1 MRANAA
7 AAGFDAV
14 FVPLC
19 VDGRNLNL
27 SLEQSMGVRS
37 DGRYLTQ
44 FDCAAVVLPSDG
56 RPPVAITEEGQTN
69 GWFTETR
76 AAHGKWG
83 RTMAEALLECGLER
97 ARIGVSGLRRGRV
110 THARATDGVV
120 NHTSYA
126 EVLRRL
132 PNARFEDA
140 TEVVGF
146 VRYVK
151 SEEEMACIRTG
162 ASIAVAGIERM
173 TETARPGLPAAKLYA
188 AVMERMLELGSAYYP
203 LALFASPLGTR
214 GPRFE
219 NPPPDLM
226 LRAGDLITH
235 ETAAVWGGLI
245 AQELQPI
252 LLAGLPE
259 AWKPVVDLQRE
270 LFYAGME
277 LMRPGL
283 ALGELIDFVNG
294 FGARRGMKSLI
305 LMHGRGYGND
315 GPLLTPTDRGS
326 PELRELR
333 LAKGNVWVW
342 KPIAYSADE
351 TIEFSWGGCVEVA
364 ERGGRQL
371 VPREPR
377 MVCVA

>member
-1 MRANAA
+1 VRANAA

-44 FDCAAVVLPSDG
+44 FDCAAIVLPSDG
-56 RPPVAITEEGQTN
+56 RPPVAITEEGWTN

-76 AAHGKWG
+76 AAQGEWG

-97 ARIGVSGLRRGRV
+97 ARIGVPGLRRGRV

-120 NHTSYA
+120 SHTSYA

-146 VRYVK
+146 ARYVK
-151 SEEEMACIRTG
+151 SEEEIACIRKG

-173 TETARPGLPAAKLYA
+173 AAVAQPGLPAAELYA

-219 NPPPDLM
+219 NPPPDLV
-226 LRAGDLITH
+226 LQAGDLITH
-235 ETAAVWGGLI
+235 ETATVWGGLI

-252 LLAGLPE
+252 LLGRLPE
-259 AWKPVVDLQRE
+259 AWQPVVDLQRE

-333 LAKGNVWVW
+333 LEKGNVWVW

-351 TIEFSWGGCVEVA
+351 TIEFSWGGCVEVT

-377 MVCVA
+377 MVCLA